1 VAAGIASG
9 LLMHLLRFVE
19 RVTYNANAG
28 SFLADVLQSSP
39 HRRIF
44 AMALAGL
51 LTSCVLAFLH
61 WQRSQRP
68 VSHTG
73 THPPDLIHALLSI
86 VTVGMGAPLGR
97 EAALKETA
105 AFIATRF
112 ASTMRLTAAHQQLLI
127 ACGAGAGMAAAY
139 NVPFGGAIFAVE
151 VLIGTIS
158 LQSVTAAIVT
168 SCIATAT
175 SWLFLPNLPTYTV
188 PTFHITASIL
198 CFSVLAA
205 PLFGVASA
213 AFVSG
218 VAWASR
224 KHPQGWWMWIA
235 PILVLTSVGIASTAF
250 PELLGNGKDAIQS
263 TFLSQ
268 DSVRSLCFLLLLRP
282 IATIASFRS
291 GAAGGLFT
299 PTMSLGA
306 ILGSL
311 LGSLWLRLPIP
322 FLRDQ
327 VSAMPAS
334 VFSIIGSGAVLAAG
348 TQAPISS
355 LIFLLE
361 LTHRLDA
368 LTLPLLLAMAGAL
381 LTHRFFQPGTIYS
394 VRD

>member
-1 VAAGIASG
+1 
-9 LLMHLLRFVE
+9 MRLLRFVE
-19 RVTYNANAG
+19 HVAYNANTG
-28 SFLADVLQSSP
+28 SFLGDVLQSSP
-39 HRRIF
+39 NRRIF

-61 WQRSQRP
+61 RQRTSQRP
-68 VSHTG
+68 VSDANKHA
-73 THPPDLIHALLSI
+73 PNLIHALLSI

-112 ASTMRLTAAHQQLLI
+112 ASTMRLTPAHRQLLI

-139 NVPFGGAIFAVE
+139 NVPFGGGIFAVE

-158 LQSVTAAIVT
+158 LQSVTAALVT

-188 PTFHITASIL
+188 PTFHLTASIL

-205 PLFGVASA
+205 PLFGIASA

-224 KHPQGWWMWIA
+224 QHPQGWWMWIA

-263 TFLSQ
+263 TFLSR
-268 DSVRSLCFLLLLRP
+268 DSARSLCFLLLLRP

-322 FLRDQ
+322 ALRDQ
-327 VSAMPAS
+327 VSAMPTS
-334 VFSIIGSGAVLAAG
+334 IFSIIGSGAVLAAG
-348 TQAPISS
+348 TQAPVSS

-368 LTLPLLLAMAGAL
+368 LTLPLLLSMAGAL
-381 LTHRFFQPGTIYS
+381 LTHRFFQPGSIYS